1 MCCVC
6 VYVYGCDIVDRWRGG
21 CGTDEWG
28 DRVTGRWI
36 DNDAG
41 VCARGASTHARVPSC
56 AGTFARVHACA
67 DALCGRQA
75 PARTPAVLVLPVRLF
90 AGQHEDLPA
99 LGRFPPGASVPL
111 RAPAAVVPAGSRRVR
126 APLPARAAS
135 PTHTAGRGAWVVGR
149 RRRRVRPSAACA
161 ARGSA
166 RRRRHGA
173 GDPGHGQFLGSCSA
187 SPMARGALRA
197 LLRRAGAR
205 AEAEACR
212 RAWPPRPVPSSW
224 RGFASSA
231 QPEAYSEYEGNLRLG
246 TAALRQNDLAKAVD
260 FLTKACATERGR
272 MCPAAL
278 SGLCTAL
285 IWSNERE
292 KAQAVALGAVHR
304 GVYTGELRPSAP
316 GAPAH
321 HALARACSHSF
332 VREPR
337 PCRCGAAAHQRHT
350 RPAFGALPRPH
361 CPGVPG
367 GAGRHAAPRGERG
380 EPHAGH

>member
-173 GDPGHGQFLGSCSA
+173 GGPWSRPVRAQRLRWREGRFAPCCAARARGRRQRRAAGPGHRGPCPRPGAA
-187 SPMARGALRA
+187 SPRAHSRRHTASTRATCGWAQRPCARMTWQ
-197 LLRRAGAR
+197 RRWTFSRKHAPRSAGAC
-205 AEAEACR
+205 AR
-212 RAWPPRPVPSSW
+212 RL
-224 RGFASSA
+224 SA
-231 QPEAYSEYEGNLRLG
+231 G
-246 TAALRQNDLAKAVD
+246 
-260 FLTKACATERGR
+260 C
-272 MCPAAL
+272 
-278 SGLCTAL
+278 
-285 IWSNERE
+285 
-292 KAQAVALGAVHR
+292 
-304 GVYTGELRPSAP
+304 
-316 GAPAH
+316 
-321 HALARACSHSF
+321 
-332 VREPR
+332 VRR
-337 PCRCGAAAHQRHT
+337 
-350 RPAFGALPRPH
+350 
-361 CPGVPG
+361 
-367 GAGRHAAPRGERG
+367 
-380 EPHAGH
+380 

>member
-1 MCCVC
+1 LRRAILPAWARVGACVCMVWRCVCVCCVC

-173 GDPGHGQFLGSCSA
+173 GDPGHGQFVLSVSDGE
-187 SPMARGALRA
+187 RGAS
-197 LLRRAGAR
+197 
-205 AEAEACR
+205 
-212 RAWPPRPVPSSW
+212 RP
-224 RGFASSA
+224 
-231 QPEAYSEYEGNLRLG
+231 
-246 TAALRQNDLAKAVD
+246 
-260 FLTKACATERGR
+260 
-272 MCPAAL
+272 
-278 SGLCTAL
+278 
-285 IWSNERE
+285 
-292 KAQAVALGAVHR
+292 
-304 GVYTGELRPSAP
+304 
-316 GAPAH
+316 
-321 HALARACSHSF
+321 
-332 VREPR
+332 
-337 PCRCGAAAHQRHT
+337 
-350 RPAFGALPRPH
+350 
-361 CPGVPG
+361 
-367 GAGRHAAPRGERG
+367 AAPRGRAGGGRGVPPGLATAARALVLARLRLERTAG
-380 EPHAGH
+380 GIQRVRGQPAAGHSGPAPE